1 MLTPELNAIK
11 FTEFIQS
18 QIRKLD
24 YIAVG
29 ILLEILYSSNL
40 PFTLAVSS
48 GKNKLCKSKFLKK
61 TSWIQGKNRD
71 CS

>member
-29 ILLEILYSSNL
+29 ILLEILHSSNL
-40 PFTLAVSS
+40 LFTLAVSS
-48 GKNKLCKSKFLKK
+48 SKNKLCKSKFLRK
-61 TSWIQGKNRD
+61 TSWTAL
-71 CS
+71 